1 MVPTVDGRRILQSV
15 SGCCGACCA
24 TATALSCNC
33 SRPQVE
39 PIIAMQ
45 GQALGWH
52 RGVWCGAEAHRAV
65 LMLPQVQTVLTNHVY
80 AMLPAALIG
89 IICGLLGILFTIINI
104 KVGGLTYVCLCSKRV
119 D

>member
-1 MVPTVDGRRILQSV
+1 
-15 SGCCGACCA
+15 
-24 TATALSCNC
+24 
-33 SRPQVE
+33 
-39 PIIAMQ
+39 
-45 GQALGWH
+45 
-52 RGVWCGAEAHRAV
+52 
-65 LMLPQVQTVLTNHVY
+65 MLPQVQTVLTNHVY